1 MGKDRRGYR
10 HRLDRNRD
18 QGLDDAREWISAPLP
33 TSDLSFEL
41 LGDEHVLILCPSG
54 ELEAGDF
61 QRVAAEVDP
70 LIERT
75 GGLRGLMIDAETFLG
90 WEDFSAFASHLRFV
104 KDHHR
109 KIGRIAVVSNDAVV
123 SLAPRLIR
131 HFIGA
136 EVRRFS
142 TDDKEEAMKW
152 LSQVRSRV

>member
-61 QRVAAEVDP
+61 QRIAAEVDP

-75 GGLRGLMIDAETFLG
+75 GGLRGLMIDAETFPG
-90 WEDFSAFASHLRFV
+90 WEDFSAFASHLRLV
-104 KDHHR
+104 KDHHLMV
-109 KIGRIAVVSNDAVV
+109 GAV
-123 SLAPRLIR
+123 P
-131 HFIGA
+131 GA
-136 EVRRFS
+136 E
-142 TDDKEEAMKW
+142 TGPE
-152 LSQVRSRV
+152 